1 MIHDLDT
8 LAYQT
13 LELVV
18 GFSVCVQFPLLF
30 HILSPAYLS
39 LGFSFSC
46 LRFMRGY
53 PLCFSC
59 ECFEYSFQRS
69 NSSFLFSCLLFILG
83 PHFHVA
89 FYVWQR
95 ARRIL
100 LLSTFTYLHVA
111 DFRHD
116 LRLDQLQLSAKF

>member
-39 LGFSFSC
+39 LGF
-46 LRFMRGY
+46 LIFMPTIY
-53 PLCFSC
+53 
-59 ECFEYSFQRS
+59 
-69 NSSFLFSCLLFILG
+69 
-83 PHFHVA
+83 
-89 FYVWQR
+89 
-95 ARRIL
+95 AR
-100 LLSTFTYLHVA
+100 
-111 DFRHD
+111 
-116 LRLDQLQLSAKF
+116 LSAVLPFLPMF